1 MIPQDP
7 VMLLSFVNMKLR
19 DNYSNLEDLAEGLDI
34 SKDELNDII
43 NKLESIDYRYDK
55 DKNQFC

>member
-1 MIPQDP
+1 MIPHDP

-43 NKLESIDYRYDK
+43 NKLESIDYKYDN

>member
-43 NKLESIDYRYDK
+43 NKLESIDYKYDN

>member
-19 DNYSNLEDLAEGLDI
+19 DNYNSLEELAEGLDI
-34 SKDELNDII
+34 SKDELDGIVQKLNNI
-43 NKLESIDYRYDK
+43 NYTYNAER
-55 DKNQFC
+55 NQFC